1 MVIHV
6 NFSGYDALRKQD
18 FRQTYYENI
27 AIDGSTDSAV
37 SVIAHKV
44 LRALVF
50 YIKYGTICLMYPT
63 QWRLRWKETNF
74 SADAFCK
81 AISEAL
87 SRYQK
92 KGVGQ
97 SDYKFKS
104 DNGSITNI
112 SIRLDDKV
120 DGETFDSI
128 DDFVD
133 AVYQGKS
140 LRRKPIQW

>member
-6 NFSGYDALRKQD
+6 NFSGVDALRKQN
-18 FRQTYYENI
+18 FRNTYYENI
-27 AIDGSTDSAV
+27 IDDFADSAV

-50 YIKYGTICLMYPT
+50 YIKYGTICLMNPT
-63 QWRLRWKETNF
+63 HWRLRWKETNF

-81 AISEAL
+81 VISEAL
-87 SRYQK
+87 SRYKK

-97 SDYKFKS
+97 SDYKFKCE
-104 DNGSITNI
+104 NGSTMNI
-112 SIRLDDKV
+112 SIRLDDKA
-120 DGETFDSI
+120 DEETFDSI

-133 AVYQGKS
+133 AVLQGKS

>member
-1 MVIHV
+1 M
-6 NFSGYDALRKQD
+6 
-18 FRQTYYENI
+18 
-27 AIDGSTDSAV
+27 
-37 SVIAHKV
+37 
-44 LRALVF
+44 
-50 YIKYGTICLMYPT
+50 
-63 QWRLRWKETNF
+63 ETNF

-87 SRYQK
+87 SRYSK

-97 SDYKFKS
+97 SDYKFECQ
-104 DNGSITNI
+104 NGSVANI

-120 DGETFDSI
+120 DEETFDSI

-133 AVYQGKS
+133 AVLQGKS

>member
-6 NFSGYDALRKQD
+6 NFSGFDALHKKN
-18 FRQTYYENI
+18 FRETYYENI
-27 AIDGSTDSAV
+27 IDDLADSAV
-37 SVIAHKV
+37 SVIARKV

-50 YIKYGTICLMYPT
+50 CIKYGTICLMNPT
-63 QWRLRWKETNF
+63 HWRLRWKETNF
-74 SADAFCK
+74 STDAFCK
-81 AISEAL
+81 AISNAL

-97 SDYKFKS
+97 SDYKFKCE
-104 DNGSITNI
+104 NGSITNI

-133 AVYQGKS
+133 AVLQDKS